1 MILKESDILQ
11 ESSGGDASAEEIPEL
26 LQWVTLLPLDL
37 RTGAPFDLR
46 IFYYDKSAILSG

>member
-26 LQWVTLLPLDL
+26 LQWVTLLPL
-37 RTGAPFDLR
+37 G
-46 IFYYDKSAILSG
+46 